1 MLCMYVCVCTYTC
14 MYVYTHLRKCIYFVY
29 FQKIENTKRTYFFLL
44 FLKDLKRPVKKILS
58 L

>member
-1 MLCMYVCVCTYTC
+1 MLCMYVYTF
-14 MYVYTHLRKCIYFVY
+14 VIAYFVY